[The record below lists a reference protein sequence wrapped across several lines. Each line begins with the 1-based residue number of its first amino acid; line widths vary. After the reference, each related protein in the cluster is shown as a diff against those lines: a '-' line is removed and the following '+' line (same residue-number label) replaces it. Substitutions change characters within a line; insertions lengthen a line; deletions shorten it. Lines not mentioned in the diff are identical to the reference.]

1 MIFSLSLSFSL
12 SQSINWCIEGVAF
25 LSDYDILSMDP
36 NDIDPECMKAQL
48 DEFQSHFPPPKKE
61 EIKLLTDTVASMEN
75 RWGKEGFEFALNR
88 IVELHDRFEL
98 YYKLLDEMIG
108 KRNKQ
113 ISEVIDSVSGGYASD
128 GDIEVSMHRC
138 YSFPRQGGMIGRRLS
153 ESGKEIQVTV
163 LDIDKRAHQAISLLE
178 KSNNIVKQLDG
189 VSNTEEAGNC
199 SGSESDCVSLLEFL
213 NEVDVPNTSPT
224 VDLLS
229 VKDDS
234 EIRKRSY
241 SAPEDMTDSGTT
253 LKRSRSLNRRT
264 RTTVSPRPVSNN
276 IYVCI

>member
-1 MIFSLSLSFSL
+1 M
-12 SQSINWCIEGVAF
+12 E
-25 LSDYDILSMDP
+25 P

-61 EIKLLTDTVASMEN
+61 EIKLLTDTVTSMEN

-88 IVELHDRFEL
+88 IVELHDRFEF

-108 KRNKQ
+108 KRDKQ
-113 ISEVIDSVSGGYASD
+113 VNDVNDVVFDGYASD
-128 GDIEVSMHRC
+128 GDIEVSMHGH
-138 YSFPRQGGMIGRRLS
+138 YSPPPQGSIIHRRLS
-153 ESGKEIQVTV
+153 ESGKEVQVTV

-178 KSNNIVKQLDG
+178 KSNNKAKQLDG
-189 VSNTEEAGNC
+189 ISNNEETANC

-213 NEVDVPNTSPT
+213 SEVNQPSTSPT
-224 VDLLS
+224 MDLLT

-241 SAPEDMTDSGTT
+241 SAPEDMTDSGST

-264 RTTVSPRPVSNN
+264 RTTVSPHPVSTN
-276 IYVCI
+276 IYVCM

>member
-1 MIFSLSLSFSL
+1 
-12 SQSINWCIEGVAF
+12 
-25 LSDYDILSMDP
+25 MDP

-48 DEFQSHFPPPKKE
+48 DEFQSHYPPPKKE

-108 KRNKQ
+108 KQNKQ
-113 ISEVIDSVSGGYASD
+113 ISEAINDVSGGYASD
-128 GDIEVSMHRC
+128 GDIEVSMHGR
-138 YSFPRQGGMIGRRLS
+138 YSSRQGSTICRRLS

-178 KSNNIVKQLDG
+178 KSNIRAKQLDG
-189 VSNTEEAGNC
+189 VSNTEEAGNY

-213 NEVDVPNTSPT
+213 NEVDPSNTSPT
-224 VDLLS
+224 VDLLT

-234 EIRKRSY
+234 EIRKRCY

-264 RTTVSPRPVSNN
+264 RTTVAPRPVSNN
-276 IYVCI
+276 IYVCM